1 LQYFTVES
9 ILLFYTGIAASISNF
24 ASEIHMATARHII
37 ALLSSHNQRDEE
49 QFLSIALQVA
59 AGEARQG
66 RKDIA
71 DELKRLVDTARKS
84 KISTTEQLLRADS
97 AVAIPISRP
106 RGDLKDLLT
115 TSYPKTRFNDVVLA
129 DSIRSRLDRVANQ
142 QRNRERLRE
151 YSQRPSS
158 KILLYGS
165 PGTGKTLTASACAG
179 ELHLPLFSIRLD
191 SIITR
196 FMGETSAKLRLVFDQ
211 IASVRGVYLFDEFDA
226 IGSSRTAENDVGE
239 MRRVLNSF
247 LQFLEENNSTDS
259 LIIASTNHPEILDK
273 ALFRRFDDI
282 LEYLPPDRAAV
293 EAIIDTRLGAFRPTR
308 ISWTKIFTSCIGLSQ
323 ADLVRAVDEV
333 IKEAI
338 LTSSKRITS
347 DGLLQAL
354 NERQEIKSKI
364 FS

>member
-158 KILLYGS
+158 
-165 PGTGKTLTASACAG
+165 KTLTASACAG